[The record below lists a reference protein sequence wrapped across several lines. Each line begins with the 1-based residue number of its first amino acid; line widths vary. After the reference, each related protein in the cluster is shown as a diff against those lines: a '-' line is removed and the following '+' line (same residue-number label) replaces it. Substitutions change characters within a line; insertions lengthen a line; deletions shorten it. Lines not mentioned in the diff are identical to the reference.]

1 LRYNRRMCGRYR
13 LSRADKCIAE
23 HFDIAD
29 EVEWSP
35 RYNIAPAQRVA
46 VVRQNPER
54 PVHQFSLMRWGLIPS
69 WAKDASNG
77 CNRLCG
83 EPGGGI
89 RALP

>member
-1 LRYNRRMCGRYR
+1 MCGRYR

-46 VVRQNPER
+46 VVRQ
-54 PVHQFSLMRWGLIPS
+54 GLIPS